1 VRLYQ
6 LWLANAAALALFKFY
21 VIPRLRRYIEHHRSL
36 ATIRK
41 GAMLS
46 LASWIESILL
56 IAAISGGAVLAISFV
71 VQFGSGVTAEQIGG
85 VIARVQRW
93 RDRVWGFGPAWGIVV
108 LAFNVLALGIYARR
122 RGRIRMTKSF
132 EAVRQNEIDRLK
144 REAAAGQWE
153 DLPPTAEM
161 KKVEE
166 RVREFVAAI
175 EQIHGDVISGK
186 PKAVEFH
193 RRLVAQIES
202 LKQLHAELDVQ
213 RRLDMRLSPEAAA
226 LPEAGNWW
234 EKVQAFFLS
243 QGLWKSLGGP
253 SRAFY
258 VVNLFLLI
266 PSLLGIYSQ
275 VAAPLFDQRLLHLT
289 DLQVKLTQREAREAW
304 QQAIA
309 EPPATTAENPNSPQ
323 SQGSLTT
330 ADLRTLQA
338 VARSFEQ
345 ALARSELFK
354 SASATV
360 SPEAEREVRSARAR
374 ETVLQTA
381 AEHSGASVDNLAA
394 GAEAET
400 GVRRQQWKFAENANP
415 IEPVSKPGKQVYEN
429 LVDHA
434 KRAPGFVEN
443 LKRAFQV
450 PITRDELAMGAGL
463 RSLAAAFGDQFGEFG
478 KLLDGLDPEIE
489 SAVRS
494 AAETRM
500 QSYVSEVIRSN
511 GRSATDAL
519 GIVSHSPHRDI
530 APGVLSQFQDFSSRH
545 SIIPDGGDGLIASIR
560 EHPPAIDPRPEPHA
574 DLHRAAEDLQQIV
587 PNLESDVSPRRAA
600 QAIQESTEALA
611 EYSTHFPAST
621 QAAMRT
627 SQVRVMQQMTTTGGG
642 GAWENI
648 AQALGQ
654 AAQGLA
660 QNSRSFVRLRG
671 FSRVGGVLIGNDPEK
686 PCTPLHY
693 RDLRW
698 EIDGA
703 RTRFILV
710 DQKGQKSVSR
720 WWRTSIAGQAL
731 AYAADGR
738 PLAVTMVSAKP
749 LRELKILIHAALVD
763 TGLGRRITDLDRFVD
778 EFTGS
783 EDRNREVA
791 AARRKATEAV
801 YAQNALYAYAWA
813 ERARTVAL
821 ELKND
826 DTILRTIAE
835 RVGVSSETLRGF
847 VERGNERAEEIIQ
860 ESETSA
866 DATET
871 TLAARG
877 FEEGMAALEDTS
889 QSPLLV
895 KKEFF
900 EPSLVSAMKTARRD
914 AKTFSEF
921 GKNICATSNTST
933 PDIGA
938 LLTSPPEFIVW
949 SGVRERPYRLTLED
963 FFVAES
969 ASLPEA
975 LDFMLQ
981 VAFTSAPNVEDK
993 NYADAEP
1000 WEFPALRAKIHETV
1014 LRSIEADTRARA
1026 IYDAATEFT
1035 LLQRFFRI
1043 GFDGLLGDE
1052 FPVENFGQL
1061 AQELSSIAPPAT
1073 MRTLRWNARL
1083 GSVETYTYNVIRSEL
1098 LQLAALGDDAR
1109 ADTAGPVE
1117 KGLVKLL
1124 PTLEETVR
1132 KIDAIRATIDS
1143 PAQWA
1148 KKWKTFSDG
1157 RKQWL
1162 DRWESSVKTLSS
1174 ANDDQQGANDDK
1186 QRDIV
1191 KATVRFL
1198 ERQTAAM
1205 RLRQSL
1211 GVDVDDEQIIRESA
1225 LKVLP
1230 PLDKFEPDVA
1240 GVFLRAPIASERH

>member
-6 LWLANAAALALFKFY
+6 LWLANAAAFALFKLY
-21 VIPRLRRYIEHHRSL
+21 LVPRLRRYIEHHRSR

-56 IAAISGGAVLAISFV
+56 IAAISGGVVLAISLV
-71 VQFGSGVTAEQIGG
+71 VQFGSGATAEQVGG
-85 VIARVQRW
+85 VIASVQRW
-93 RDRVWGFGPAWGIVV
+93 RDRVWGFGPAWGGIV
-108 LAFNVLALGIYARR
+108 LGFNVFALGLYARR

-132 EAVRQNEIDRLK
+132 EAVRQNEIDGLK

-166 RVREFVAAI
+166 DVRELVAVI
-175 EQIHGDVISGK
+175 EQIHGDVISAK
-186 PKAVEFH
+186 PEAVEFH

-226 LPEAGNWW
+226 LPAAGNWW
-234 EKVQAFFLS
+234 EKVQTFFLS

-309 EPPATTAENPNSPQ
+309 EPPATTAQNPNSSQ

-345 ALARSELFK
+345 ALARSDLFK

-360 SPEAEREVRSARAR
+360 SPDTERAVRSARAR
-374 ETVLQTA
+374 ETVLQTT
-381 AEHSGASVDNLAA
+381 AEHSGAAVDNLAA

-415 IEPVSKPGKQVYEN
+415 IEPISKPGKQVYEN

-434 KRAPGFVEN
+434 KRTPGFVEN
-443 LKRAFQV
+443 FKRAFQV
-450 PITRDELAMGAGL
+450 PITHDELAMGAG
-463 RSLAAAFGDQFGEFG
+463 RHMLAAVFGDQLGEFG
-478 KLLDGLDPEIE
+478 KLLDGLDPEIG
-489 SAVRS
+489 SAIRS
-494 AAETRM
+494 AAETRA

-519 GIVSHSPHRDI
+519 GIVSHPPHRDI
-530 APGVLSQFQDFSSRH
+530 APGVLSQFQDFSSQH

-560 EHPPAIDPRPEPHA
+560 EHPPAIDPRVEPHA
-574 DLHRAAEDLQQIV
+574 DLNRAAKDLQQIV
-587 PNLESDVSPRRAA
+587 PNIESDVSPRRAA
-600 QAIQESTEALA
+600 QAIQESTEALT

-627 SQVRVMQQMTTTGGG
+627 SQVRVIEQMTIGIARSGNV
-642 GAWENI
+642 GAWENV

-660 QNSRSFVRLRG
+660 QNSRSFIRLRG
-671 FSRVGGVLIGNDPEK
+671 FSRVGGVLIGNGPEK

-703 RTRFILV
+703 KTRFTLV
-710 DQKGQKSVSR
+710 DQNGRESVSR

-763 TGLGRRITDLDRFVD
+763 TGLDRRITDLDRFVD
-778 EFTGS
+778 EFTGD
-783 EDRNREVA
+783 EDRDGEIA
-791 AARRKATEAV
+791 AAREKATEAV
-801 YAQNALYAYAWA
+801 YEQNALYAYAWA
-813 ERARTVAL
+813 ERARTVVL
-821 ELKND
+821 KLKND
-826 DTILRTIAE
+826 ASRSSRLSVDADTIFEAMGKRL
-835 RVGVSSETLRGF
+835 GVSSETLRNF
-847 VERGNERAEEIIQ
+847 VERMDEKANEIIR
-860 ESETSA
+860 ESETSPRA
-866 DATET
+866 AGT
-871 TLAARG
+871 TPAARG
-877 FEEGMAALEDTS
+877 FEAGVAALEDPN

-900 EPSLVSAMKTARRD
+900 EPSLVDAMKAAYSG
-914 AKTFSEF
+914 AKTLSEF
-921 GKNICATSNTST
+921 GRNICAASNTPV
-933 PDIGA
+933 PDIGT
-938 LLTSPPEFIVW
+938 LMTSPPEFTVW
-949 SGVRERPYRLTLED
+949 SGVRERRYRLNPED
-963 FFVAES
+963 FFIAENTP
-969 ASLPEA
+969 LPEA

-981 VAFTSAPNVEDK
+981 VAFTSAPNVDDK
-993 NYADAEP
+993 NYADVEP
-1000 WEFPALRAKIHETV
+1000 WEFPTLRTKIHETV
-1014 LRSIEADTRARA
+1014 LRSIEADTRAKA
-1026 IYDAATEFT
+1026 IYDSAIEFT

-1043 GFDGLLGDE
+1043 AFDGLLGDE
-1052 FPVENFGQL
+1052 FPVENLGQL
-1061 AQELSSIAPPAT
+1061 AQELGSVAPPAT
-1073 MRTLRWNARL
+1073 IRTLRWNARL
-1083 GSVETYTYNVIRSEL
+1083 GSVEAATYKIIRAEL

-1109 ADTAGPVE
+1109 GDTAGPVE

-1124 PTLEETVR
+1124 PTLEETFQ

-1162 DRWESSVKTLSS
+1162 DRWESRVKELSS
-1174 ANDDQQGANDDK
+1174 ANDERGGDDDK
-1186 QRDIV
+1186 QRDELMMAI
-1191 KATVRFL
+1191 RFI
-1198 ERQTAAM
+1198 ERQNAAM
-1205 RLRQSL
+1205 RL
-1211 GVDVDDEQIIRESA
+1211 G
-1225 LKVLP
+1225 
-1230 PLDKFEPDVA
+1230 
-1240 GVFLRAPIASERH
+1240 